1 MSDQDLVVET
11 VRDIL
16 SAHEPFVLTPDRP
29 WDAGLWSALAEA
41 GLTGVGLPEEAGGS
55 GGELADAVA
64 VVATLA
70 AGAAAV
76 PVAEQLL
83 VAGPALVAADV
94 EHISFD
100 EPLTIA
106 LAPAVTAEASDDGD
120 GPGRFL
126 LTGTATEVP
135 WAGVASRVAVLT
147 APPAGLDGALL
158 ALVDVSGLEASAAA
172 NLAGEPRGSLVFR
185 ETPATGAVLHPA
197 QAEVL
202 RARYALARA
211 VQISAALEQ
220 VLAWTV
226 QYAGERQQFG
236 RPLAK
241 FQAIQME
248 LAEMAG
254 EVTAVAAVVDAAV
267 QALDRA
273 GNRPTHDVVLAAA
286 AAKVRAG
293 AAVEVVARLAHQV
306 HGAIGFTQE
315 HKLHHLTRRL
325 WSWRD
330 EAGNELT
337 WSRVLGAG
345 LLAAG
350 PDALWPTLTRTL

>member
-16 SAHEPFVLTPDRP
+16 SGHEPFVLTPERP
-29 WDAGLWSALAEA
+29 WDAALWKDLAEA

-64 VVATLA
+64 IVATLA
-70 AGAAAV
+70 QGAAAV

-83 VAGPALVAADV
+83 VAGPALVAAGV
-94 EHISFD
+94 EHTAFD
-100 EPLTIA
+100 EPLTV
-106 LAPAVTAEASDDGD
+106 APADAGTAEASDDGD

-135 WAGVASRVAVLT
+135 WAGVAGRVAVLT
-147 APPAGLDGALL
+147 QAPAGLDGALL
-158 ALVDVSGLEASAAA
+158 ALVDASGLEATQAA
-172 NLAGEPRGSLVFR
+172 NLAAEPRGSLVFR

-236 RPLAK
+236 RPLAR
-241 FQAIQME
+241 FQAVQME
-248 LAEMAG
+248 L
-254 EVTAVAAVVDAAV
+254 
-267 QALDRA
+267 
-273 GNRPTHDVVLAAA
+273 
-286 AAKVRAG
+286 
-293 AAVEVVARLAHQV
+293 
-306 HGAIGFTQE
+306 
-315 HKLHHLTRRL
+315 
-325 WSWRD
+325 
-330 EAGNELT
+330 
-337 WSRVLGAG
+337 
-345 LLAAG
+345 
-350 PDALWPTLTRTL
+350 